1 MLREILSPFGFSQ
14 TEQILECCFSISG
27 KMFYSEEFKLLV
39 DKIEHLL
46 QLHGSEAS
54 SLQDI
59 ADDFGELKSSTGPS
73 IGPSVGSDDEY
84 DFISR

>member
-1 MLREILSPFGFSQ
+1 MIEYNEHLLVIKTYYE
-14 TEQILECCFSISG
+14 
-27 KMFYSEEFKLLV
+27 KFKLLV

-59 ADDFGELKSSTGPS
+59 ADDFGELKSS
-73 IGPSVGSDDEY
+73 IGPSVGPSVVPDDEY
-84 DFISR
+84 DFM